1 MSIGCYAYLIR
12 YDQGYL
18 DLVGDCADE
27 HLDSHNVRRGGVGR
41 APAGVGGTSDRGVD
55 SEVVMLCS
63 IPGLI

>member
-18 DLVGDCADE
+18 DLVGYCAGE
-27 HLDSHNVRRGGVGR
+27 HLETHSGRRGGVGR

-55 SEVVMLCS
+55 GEGV
-63 IPGLI
+63 GL